1 MAGPAVGRVQEDA
14 GRDPSGGVRQLGAKV
29 AQHRHQHDGHGGT
42 GDHLGHA
49 GHHGQRGEAQALDAV
64 TPDDQRTQRHEKHA
78 VPEEVLAPHGDDL
91 HLGGR
96 VEEEGHDGYIGKMQD
111 KSRSNAV
118 DGGDQQC
125 AGNAFAHAVHPGG
138 TQVLARVGGH
148 GRADA
153 LQRDGQQVHRLAG
166 GGDGGDSRAAQHVDG
181 PLHDNAADG
190 RDAALQ
196 AHRHADAH
204 QADAGALAEGELA
217 FLHMQHLKLAA
228 QEAEADHAGDGL
240 GNIGGQRCAEDSH
253 LERHDEQ
260 KIQADVQG
268 AGQDQEVQRRFA
280 VAQGAHDAGDHV
292 VQKDERDAGEDPAN
306 IDDRAVQDVL
316 RRLHQHQQRASQGH
330 RGDGKHY
337 AECDAQPGG
346 ISHMAAQVAVIP
358 CAEQLSDGDG
368 KTIADANDEA
378 QDQVVDGAGGAD
390 RRQRTDAA
398 ETAYD
403 DGICQRVK
411 LLEQIAQHKR
421 QGEEQDHFQR
431 IAAGKVFCHNAFIS
445 SILSTFQNAFSIT
458 AALINT
464 AAVIIARAAAKSR
477 GETMQILRFF
487 ARKPPCREHCRAVW
501 LL

>member
-1 MAGPAVGRVQEDA
+1 
-14 GRDPSGGVRQLGAKV
+14 
-29 AQHRHQHDGHGGT
+29 
-42 GDHLGHA
+42 
-49 GHHGQRGEAQALDAV
+49 
-64 TPDDQRTQRHEKHA
+64 
-78 VPEEVLAPHGDDL
+78 
-91 HLGGR
+91 
-96 VEEEGHDGYIGKMQD
+96 
-111 KSRSNAV
+111 
-118 DGGDQQC
+118 
-125 AGNAFAHAVHPGG
+125 
-138 TQVLARVGGH
+138 
-148 GRADA
+148 
-153 LQRDGQQVHRLAG
+153 
-166 GGDGGDSRAAQHVDG
+166 
-181 PLHDNAADG
+181 
-190 RDAALQ
+190 
-196 AHRHADAH
+196 
-204 QADAGALAEGELA
+204 
-217 FLHMQHLKLAA
+217 MQHLKLAA

-253 LERHDEQ
+253 FERHDEQ

-306 IDDRAVQDVL
+306 IDDRTVQDVL
-316 RRLHQHQQRASQGH
+316 RRLHQHQQRAGQGH

-431 IAAGKVFCHNAFIS
+431 AAAGKVFCHSAFIP
-445 SILSTFQNAFSIT
+445 SILSAFQNAFSIT